1 MLAQPLGECP
11 LGTCPSQIPE
21 LWPGIQDMWPDV
33 DLYHMAPPGAAGKT
47 PPRIYDL
54 GLGKEEYIEKKR
66 LLLEEWEMS
75 TTKAKKYLSTTI
87 L

>member
-1 MLAQPLGECP
+1 MA
-11 LGTCPSQIPE
+11 TPE
-21 LWPGIQDMWPDV
+21 
-33 DLYHMAPPGAAGKT
+33 AAGKT

-54 GLGKEEYIEKKR
+54 GLGREEYIEKKR

-75 TTKAKKYLSTTI
+75 TTKAKKYLSTTF